1 VAGET
6 FNVLIQ
12 DSERIAE
19 ADSLLAEGIGK
30 SPSGFLRRGHG
41 GFNRPWSWHL
51 APETVVFSAACP
63 AEAAHPSL
71 VEANLDEWVDRTR
84 FWCPSARL
92 VARVR

>member
-1 VAGET
+1 MAGET
-6 FNVLIQ
+6 FNVLMQ
-12 DSERIAE
+12 DSARIAE
-19 ADSLLAEGIGK
+19 ADSLLAEGSGK

-51 APETVVFSAACP
+51 APEMVVFSAVCP

-71 VEANLDEWVDRTR
+71 VEANLDEWVEQTR
-84 FWCPSARL
+84 FWCPGATL